1 MLAVH
6 SSPLAKLGG
15 REAGGMNVYVREL
28 ARELGR
34 RGAAVDIFTR
44 SQRRGEPVVTE
55 IGPNARVITVRTGPT
70 MPYNKNLVL
79 DYLPE
84 FVSRIRCFADAHD
97 LTYDL
102 VHSHYWLSGSAALA
116 LRKVWGTPVIHMFH
130 TLGAMKNQVAAAA
143 PWAESDARLEIEAQL
158 LREADA
164 IVAATP
170 LDRAQMVFH
179 YGADTER
186 IVVIPGGVDTETFRP
201 YPQAE
206 ARQRLG
212 FPSQP
217 TKLVLFV
224 GRIEP
229 LKGLDTLINAI
240 KLSVTN
246 QPALQEE
253 LKLVVVGGDA
263 LAQADQ
269 WGGEERRVRS
279 LVHELGLDEQVLF
292 VGSRPQAQLPL
303 LYSAAD
309 VVAVPSHYESFG
321 LVALE
326 AQACGTPVVASRVG
340 GLTYTVQDG
349 VSGKLVPFD
358 DPAGFARVIE
368 QLVLHEGLREEMG
381 AHAINNA
388 RAYAWP
394 HIANRMQHLYASMLH
409 KRRPAEVI
417 LPLSIPRCA
426 VS

>member
-28 ARELGR
+28 ARELGQ
-34 RGAAVDIFTR
+34 RGIAVDIFTR
-44 SQRRGEPVVTE
+44 SQRHGEPVVTE
-55 IGPNARVITVRTGPT
+55 IGPNARVVTVRTGPT
-70 MPYNKNLVL
+70 APYNKNWVL

-84 FVSRIRCFADAHD
+84 FVSRIRCFADGHD
-97 LTYDL
+97 LSYDV
-102 VHSHYWLSGSAALA
+102 VHSHYWLSGPVALQ
-116 LRKVWGTPVIHMFH
+116 LRKLWDVPVVHMFH
-130 TLGAMKNQVAAAA
+130 TLGAMKNQVATAA
-143 PWAESDARLEIEAQL
+143 PWAESDARLRIEGQL

-164 IVAATP
+164 IVAATS
-170 LDRAQMVFH
+170 LDRAQMAFH
-179 YGADTER
+179 YGVETDR
-186 IVVIPGGVDTETFRP
+186 IVVIPGGVDTERFQP
-201 YPQAE
+201 HPQTE

-229 LKGLDTLINAI
+229 LKGLDTLIRAI
-240 KLSVTN
+240 KLNVAEH
-246 QPALQEE
+246 PALQNN

-269 WGGEERRVRS
+269 WGGEERRVRT
-279 LVHELGLDEQVLF
+279 LVQELGLEQQVMF

-358 DPAGFARVIE
+358 DPGAFAQAIR

-394 HIANRMQHLYASMLH
+394 HIANRMLQLYHSTLL
-409 KRRPAEVI
+409 KRRPTQAI

-426 VS
+426 LS